1 MSAMSLILLS
11 SLSPRL
17 TTELSF
23 MARSTCVCGI
33 RMLVPNSLVVML
45 SFWVKTRESKGSS
58 MGTNPSIALILG
70 CM

>member
-1 MSAMSLILLS
+1 MSDMSLILLS
-11 SLSPRL
+11 SLSRL
-17 TTELSF
+17 ITELSF

-45 SFWVKTRESKGSS
+45 RFLVKTKERSGSS
-58 MGTNPSIALILG
+58 MGTNPRRGLILG